1 MDRLHRLMGIVLWI
15 TRYPQDKSQRLGVLS
30 LREERRTLRLRRLY
44 HVRATWMLADMLTK
58 ATGVDPR
65 SLLDTMIILSIVALA
80 AIGFVV
86 GIKEMITDLSKLR
99 RAKV

>member
-1 MDRLHRLMGIVLWI
+1 MLN
-15 TRYPQDKSQRLGVLS
+15 
-30 LREERRTLRLRRLY
+30 
-44 HVRATWMLADMLTK
+44 VRAKYWDLIRLWLIQDQPTVHAMPDWI
-58 ATGVDPR
+58 DPR
-65 SLLDTMIILSIVALA
+65 SLLDTVIILSIVALA

>member
-1 MDRLHRLMGIVLWI
+1 MPDWI
-15 TRYPQDKSQRLGVLS
+15 
-30 LREERRTLRLRRLY
+30 
-44 HVRATWMLADMLTK
+44 
-58 ATGVDPR
+58 DPR
-65 SLLDTMIILSIVALA
+65 SLLDRLIILSVVALA

>member
-1 MDRLHRLMGIVLWI
+1 MPDWI
-15 TRYPQDKSQRLGVLS
+15 
-30 LREERRTLRLRRLY
+30 
-44 HVRATWMLADMLTK
+44 
-58 ATGVDPR
+58 DPR

-86 GIKEMITDLSKLR
+86 GIKEMITDLRKHR